1 MKKRRTSLE
10 DRGVAVLSQAGQDPV
25 GRFLLRLV
33 APGARRE
40 VNRLEARVSGFLGD
54 ISRAFLRAEGSGDE
68 RVKVEEVIDAEI
80 VDEPRVKR
88 KK

>member
-10 DRGVAVLSQAGQDPV
+10 DRGAELMGQAGQDPV

-40 VNRLEARVSGFLGD
+40 VNRLEARVSGFLGG
-54 ISRAFLRAEGSGDE
+54 ISKAFLSVEGDRDE